1 MPDQPFR
8 AALRAALRAGNGAL
22 CDQLIRLRHKA
33 GIGEDIIL
41 RVFDAIAWMRQGQR
55 RQTSAS

>member
-1 MPDQPFR
+1 MT
-8 AALRAALRAGNGAL
+8 AALRAGNGAL

-33 GIGEDIIL
+33 GIGEDIVL
-41 RVFDAIAWMRQGQR
+41 RVFDAIAWTHQAQR